1 MKSGRLFT
9 RTCCLLGFLLS
20 TACGSRT
27 EKASP
32 DYPEFKMIVR
42 LWPDHHKDSALR
54 EELLQALKKYPDFC
68 DEVWLCMEFETFSK
82 EAHKESARAMAVAAR
97 TAAECGHRRVDT
109 GNNARSRGRFR
120 IGSSAAPPGAHM
132 GQYRRRAECPDR
144 HFELSPPAGF
154 PRLPRRNLCPVR
166 RAMPAVLHMAGRRLA
181 RHVSRSGAAALF
193 LRYLP
198 QPVQPAARGALDPGN
213 AGRGAGQERRGR
225 PAAAAMDIVLP
236 AEPRRGSPDCRADRP
251 RGFARHPDG
260 LAACQFS
267 PRTHGRTGLEPDAR
281 RAGGRDRTGPGL
293 PGRETDSTTTTPP
306 EACCSR
312 DTTWPA
318 RSAV

>member
-1 MKSGRLFT
+1 
-9 RTCCLLGFLLS
+9 
-20 TACGSRT
+20 
-27 EKASP
+27 
-32 DYPEFKMIVR
+32 
-42 LWPDHHKDSALR
+42 
-54 EELLQALKKYPDFC
+54 
-68 DEVWLCMEFETFSK
+68 
-82 EAHKESARAMAVAAR
+82 MAVAAER
-97 TAAECGHRRVDT
+97 LRNAGIGVSIQGITLGHGDDFESGAAQ
-109 GNNARSRGRFR
+109 
-120 IGSSAAPPGAHM
+120 APPPELTW

-144 HFELSPPAGF
+144 RFELSPPAGF

-166 RAMPAVLHMAGRRLA
+166 RAMPAVLRMAGRRLA
-181 RHVSRSGAAALF
+181 RYLSRSGAAALF

-198 QPVQPAARGALDPGN
+198 QPVQPAAGGALDPGN

-236 AEPRRGSPDCRADRP
+236 AEPRRGSPDCRASRP

-260 LAACQFS
+260 LAACQIS
-267 PRTHGRTGLEPDAR
+267 AANSWKDGTGTRRSTRWRKRPDWPR
-281 RAGGRDRTGPGL
+281 L
-293 PGRETDSTTTTPP
+293 PGRETDSTTITPP

>member
-9 RTCCLLGFLLS
+9 RTCCLLGLLLS

-54 EELLQALKKYPDFC
+54 EELLHGIRDFL
-68 DEVWLCMEFETFSK
+68 ER
-82 EAHKESARAMAVAAR
+82 SAQRIRAGHGRSGR

-120 IGSSAAPPGAHM
+120 IGSGAAPPGVHM

-166 RAMPAVLHMAGRRLA
+166 RAMPAVLRMAGRRLA
-181 RHVSRSGAAALF
+181 RYLSRSGAAALF

-198 QPVQPAARGALDPGN
+198 QPVQPAAGGALDPGN

-225 PAAAAMDIVLP
+225 
-236 AEPRRGSPDCRADRP
+236 
-251 RGFARHPDG
+251 
-260 LAACQFS
+260 
-267 PRTHGRTGLEPDAR
+267 
-281 RAGGRDRTGPGL
+281 
-293 PGRETDSTTTTPP
+293 
-306 EACCSR
+306 

>member
-82 EAHKESARAMAVAAR
+82 EAHKESARAMAVAAEQLR
-97 TAAECGHRRVDT
+97 ECGHRRVDT
-109 GNNARSRGRFR
+109 GITLGHGRFR
-120 IGSSAAPPGAHM
+120 IEGGAATGAHM
-132 GQYRRRAECPDR
+132 GQYRRRAECRTVTSRTVPASR
-144 HFELSPPAGF
+144 LSTTTSEKPYACTPGY
-154 PRLPRRNLCPVR
+154 
-166 RAMPAVLHMAGRRLA
+166 AGRPAYDWTTTCALPITP
-181 RHVSRSGAAALF
+181 GAAALF

-198 QPVQPAARGALDPGN
+198 QPVQPAAGGSAGPGN
-213 AGRGAGQERRGR
+213 AGRGAGQNEGEGR
-225 PAAAAMDIVLP
+225 L
-236 AEPRRGSPDCRADRP
+236 R
-251 RGFARHPDG
+251 
-260 LAACQFS
+260 Q
-267 PRTHGRTGLEPDAR
+267 
-281 RAGGRDRTGPGL
+281 
-293 PGRETDSTTTTPP
+293 
-306 EACCSR
+306 
-312 DTTWPA
+312 
-318 RSAV
+318 